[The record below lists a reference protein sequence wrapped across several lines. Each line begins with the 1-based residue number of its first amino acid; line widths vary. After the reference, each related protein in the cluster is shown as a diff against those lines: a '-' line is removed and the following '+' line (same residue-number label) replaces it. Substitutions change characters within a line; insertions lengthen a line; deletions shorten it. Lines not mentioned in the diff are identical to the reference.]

1 MKLIPT
7 LLAALAYTGAQRL
20 TRLAHQMDP
29 HLPARIYVTGDLWCH
44 LPEKRS
50 LVLSRC
56 SVPETV
62 IAITRYMGITIA
74 MVEDPTDDDLYA
86 LALLNHR
93 ETPLALYGRDPEGY
107 PVDPEDYD
115 IPRPRVATPEPQ
127 PADMDA
133 LIRNAK
139 ASNTLN

>member
-20 TRLAHQMDP
+20 IRLAHQMDP

-62 IAITRYMGITIA
+62 ITITRYTGFTVA
-74 MVEDPTDDDLYA
+74 RVEDADETYA
-86 LALLNHR
+86 LVLFNHR
-93 ETPLALYGRDPEGY
+93 ETPYAMYGRDPEGF
-107 PVDPEDYD
+107 PLDTEDYD
-115 IPRPRVATPEPQ
+115 IPRPRVTTPEPP